1 MVIIGAIIIGILIL
15 ALIILCNTYLKEN
28 TTNDFDIGVIMGG
41 IIAILMGFEVSLV
54 SDIIGKPKP
63 SALDVY
69 RGNTEL
75 EIRSINGIPID
86 TVIIW
91 KSKEVKTI
99 RENYGKKN
107 R

>member
-15 ALIILCNTYLKEN
+15 ALIILCNTYLKEH

-75 EIRSINGIPID
+75 EITSINGIPVD
-86 TVIIW
+86 STVVW
-91 KSKEVKTI
+91 KSKEVKTYK
-99 RENYGKKN
+99 RKLWKEK
-107 R
+107 